1 MLDLTRSARRS
12 QSLAAFLIVLLVAS
26 LVSLGLAVPV
36 ARAATDLV
44 VHSGGNGLGGRGD
57 YPDKLAFSPSGKVLA
72 TADSD
77 GSARLWN
84 VATRRQIG
92 APIIVNGVLVLDV
105 AFRPDG

>member
-1 MLDLTRSARRS
+1 M
-12 QSLAAFLIVLLVAS
+12 V
-26 LVSLGLAVPV
+26 VP
-36 ARAATDLV
+36 A
-44 VHSGGNGLGGRGD
+44 GGNGLGGRGD

-92 APIIVNGVLVLDV
+92 THPTV
-105 AFRPDG
+105 